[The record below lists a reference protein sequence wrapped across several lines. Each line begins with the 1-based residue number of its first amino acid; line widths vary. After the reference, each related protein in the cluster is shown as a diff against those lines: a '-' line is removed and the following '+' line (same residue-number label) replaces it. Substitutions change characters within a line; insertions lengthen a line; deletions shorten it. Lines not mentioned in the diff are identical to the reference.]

1 MRIDTESLKA
11 NTDIV
16 DVIGRHVP
24 LKKKGSEW
32 EGICPFHDDTK
43 ASLKVNRTKQ
53 VFGCFACG
61 VGGGSIE
68 FLMQLGLTFKEACNE
83 LAGGDI
89 AAPKPI
95 EKRKAKEV
103 TKAVIWKQVQ
113 PEIARWPSEIH
124 HYKHG
129 NPSRVWE
136 YRSAE
141 GNPLGYICR
150 FDLPDGTKEVLPYIY
165 ATDGVRKEWRWQG
178 FDQPRP
184 LYNLDQLTDR
194 PDAPVLVVEGEK
206 TAEAAAALLPNYV
219 VTCWQG
225 GANAITKTNWEQL
238 QGRKVLLWP
247 DNDHTHRYG
256 PKHPK
261 KGKLKPFHEQPGNF
275 AMLEIADHIKP
286 LASGVRW
293 IGNPEGTPCGWDVA
307 DADWT
312 PEQTKEHIKTHLQ
325 AVPVRPEPGFDAE
338 EEIPEQAPPP
348 PPIPDLPL
356 VLDEDEVYR
365 PFRVLG
371 YSKDGDSTKYHFFGY
386 MSRTVI
392 SLSAGGMSK
401 NNLLQLAPLNYWE
414 GKSLGA
420 GGKLKSELIANQLI
434 SECTSRGFFS
444 DKNIRGRGAWVETDG
459 TVVLHNGD
467 RLVVNG
473 TSTELVKHKSRLI
486 YECSE
491 PLGFNTLDP
500 LPATEASKLIEVLKL
515 LNWDRDV
522 NAYLLA
528 GWCVVAPICGA
539 LSWRPHVWLTGAAG
553 TGKSWVFKN
562 IVRKLL
568 GDTCVAVQGETTEPG
583 LRQTLG
589 HDALPVV
596 FDEAE
601 GEDRRAQDRMQSV
614 LALMRAASADDGGIM
629 AKGTAGGSARTYRIR
644 SCFAFASI
652 AYQVAQQSDRTRVTV
667 LGLVRAMDKDRDSR
681 WNKLQEDYH
690 TLITNEW
697 VRRLQARTVSLIPV
711 ILENARTF
719 ATASAMVIGEQRAG
733 DQLGAMLAGAYSLH
747 SGKRIT
753 LDEAKAWVAARKWD
767 EEKGLDRTRDEF
779 ALLSFLL
786 EQTVSIETH
795 GGRWDRTIAEAVA
808 IAYGIEQ
815 SGDITPDGAASRLK
829 RCGFKLDG
837 DFLAISNTSD
847 WIIKKLEGRQWAKN
861 HNKILLRID
870 GAKALPSMRFGPGL
884 ATRAVG
890 VPLALLW
897 ENP

>member
-16 DVIGRHVP
+16 TVVGRHVP
-24 LKKKGSEW
+24 LKKKGSEYV
-32 EGICPFHDDTK
+32 GLCPFHDDTH
-43 ASLKVNRTKQ
+43 ASLHVNQTKQ
-53 VFGCFACG
+53 VFLCPACG
-61 VGGGSIE
+61 VNGDSID
-68 FLMQLGLTFKEACNE
+68 FLVNLGLTFKEACNE

-89 AAPKPI
+89 SAPKPI

-103 TKAVIWKQVQ
+103 TKAVVWKQQQ
-113 PEIARWPSEIH
+113 PDEHPTEFR

-129 NPSRVWE
+129 SPSKVWPYKTATGE
-136 YRSAE
+136 L
-141 GNPLGYICR
+141 LGFIAR

-184 LYNLDQLTDR
+184 LYNLDQLTAR
-194 PDAPVLVVEGEK
+194 PDATVLVVEGEK
-206 TAEAAAALLPNYV
+206 TADAAQALLPGYV

-225 GANAITKTNWEQL
+225 GANAITKTNWEPL
-238 QGRKVLLWP
+238 QGRKVLVWP
-247 DNDHTHRYG
+247 DNDYTHRYG
-256 PKHPK
+256 KKHPK
-261 KGKLKPFHEQPGNF
+261 AGKLKPFHEQPGNY
-275 AMLEIADHIKP
+275 AMLEIADLLTP
-286 LASGVRW
+286 MGAAVRW

-307 DADWT
+307 DSDWNT
-312 PEQTKEHIKTHLQ
+312 DQAKAHIKTHLQ
-325 AVPVRPEPGFDAE
+325 AVPQRPEPGFEPE
-338 EEIPEQAPPP
+338 EELPAPPP
-348 PPIPDLPL
+348 PPPLPPL
-356 VLDEDEVYR
+356 PAGDAVDDDVYQ

-371 YSKDGDSTKYHFFGY
+371 YSKDGESTKYHFFGY
-386 MSRTVI
+386 MSQTVI
-392 SLSAGGMSK
+392 SLSASGISK

-414 GKSLGA
+414 GQGLCN
-420 GGKLKSELIANQLI
+420 GGKLKSELIANRLI
-434 SECTSRGFFS
+434 EQCTTKGHFS

-473 TSTELVKHKSRLI
+473 QPSALTKHKSKFI
-486 YECSE
+486 YESSE
-491 PLGFNTLDP
+491 PLGFNTVDALS
-500 LPATEASKLIEVLKL
+500 ATEASKLIDVLKL

-667 LGLVRAMDKDRDSR
+667 LGLVRAMDRERDAR
-681 WNKLQEDYH
+681 WKKLQEDYH
-690 TLITNEW
+690 NLITNEW
-697 VRRLQARTVSLIPV
+697 VRRLQARTVGLIPV
-711 ILENARTF
+711 ILENSRTF
-719 ATASAMVIGEQRAG
+719 STAAAMVIGEQRAG

-753 LDEAKAWVAARKWD
+753 LEEAKAWVEARKWD

-779 ALLSFLL
+779 ALLSYLL
-786 EQTVSIETH
+786 EQTVQIETH

-808 IAYGIEQ
+808 IALGYEQ
-815 SGDITPDGAASRLK
+815 SSDITPDGAMSRLR
-829 RCGFKLDG
+829 RCGFKIDG

-847 WIIKKLEGRQWAKN
+847 WILKKLDGKQWAKN

-870 GAKALPSMRFGPGL
+870 KSKALPSMRFGPGL

-890 VPLALLW
+890 VPLALLF
-897 ENP
+897 ENT